1 MLPPERT
8 PDSST
13 YISLVKI
20 VTWPCWASMG
30 QGSAIFLSPKKKE
43 TVNVRSNCNVYHTSQ
58 WISHLEYFQR
68 FPLLYSCDEMTH
80 QNADSESF
88 WILFIS
94 SILLFVYFLNNL
106 FCCAEQYEEKRRSYL
121 FLCPPKVLDQ
131 GKGGRGRQRQRGRG
145 RVGRERDKGRGKMRF
160 RATKEIQIPV
170 VFKGDKN
177 SLKLLQ

>member
-20 VTWPCWASMG
+20 VPWPCWASMV

-43 TVNVRSNCNVYHTSQ
+43 TVNVRGNCNVYHTSQ
-58 WISHLEYFQR
+58 WISHREYFQR
-68 FPLLYSCDEMTH
+68 FPLPYSCDEMTH

-94 SILLFVYFLNNL
+94 SILLFVYFFNNL
-106 FCCAEQYEEKRRSYL
+106 FCCAEQCEEKRRSYL

-131 GKGGRGRQRQRGRG
+131 GKEGGGGDRGREGEGQG
-145 RVGRERDKGRGKMRF
+145 KGKD
-160 RATKEIQIPV
+160 EIQCH
-170 VFKGDKN
+170 KRN
-177 SLKLLQ
+177 SNPCGVQGW